1 MNKGE
6 LTRALASR
14 AGITRISAEA
24 VIDALF
30 GTKAGE
36 GIIASEL
43 EGEGE
48 VSITGFGK
56 FHIRTRA
63 ARTGRNPRTG
73 ETIQIAAGRY
83 PVFKAGKSL
92 KDRVSG

>member
-6 LTRALASR
+6 LTRTLASQTGLTR
-14 AGITRISAEA
+14 AKAEE

-30 GTKAGE
+30 GTKSGE

-43 EGEGE
+43 DGDGE

-56 FHIRTRA
+56 FHNKTRA
-63 ARTGRNPRTG
+63 ARSGRNPATG

-83 PVFKAGKSL
+83 PAFKVGKSL

>member
-6 LTRALASR
+6 LTRALASQT
-14 AGITRISAEA
+14 GITRISAEA
-24 VIDALF
+24 VINALF
-30 GTKAGE
+30 GSE

-43 EGEGE
+43 AAEGE

-56 FHIRTRA
+56 FHIRSRA
-63 ARTGRNPRTG
+63 GRTGRNPRTG
-73 ETIQIAAGRY
+73 ESIQIAASRY

>member
-6 LTRALASR
+6 LTRALADQ
-14 AGITRISAEA
+14 ADLKKAKAEE

-30 GTKAGE
+30 GTRPGE
-36 GIIASEL
+36 GIIANEL
-43 EGEGE
+43 DADGE

-56 FHIRTRA
+56 FHNRTRA
-63 ARTGRNPRTG
+63 GRVGRNPATG

-83 PVFKAGKSL
+83 PAFKVGKSL
-92 KDRVSG
+92 KDRISG